1 MAITTNIDIFNGK
14 GKGVQQRPGNEKFRK
29 LIFAHKKAYTQAP
42 VKHKSE
48 VSRGI
53 VAALRKFDARFL
65 KYNTETKSYD
75 DIGDKEAVNKTSQ
88 ALRDRKE
95 IATMGDSNSAPFLNT
110 SCASTEETYH
120 ETYNTSMQLLQ
131 SLMDEEHQLDQLIV
145 HYFELSDR
153 EISSVQISEI
163 ENDSYCYSETLSD
176 ISERM
181 VTDEEFRETIHEMTD
196 STSVS
201 DILDLDPD
209 DMLLLAA

>member
-1 MAITTNIDIFNGK
+1 
-14 GKGVQQRPGNEKFRK
+14 
-29 LIFAHKKAYTQAP
+29 

-95 IATMGDSNSAPFLNT
+95 IATMGDSDSAPFLNT
-110 SCASTEETYH
+110 SCASTEETCH

-153 EISSVQISEI
+153 EISSVQISET
-163 ENDSYCYSETLSD
+163 ENDSYSYSYSENLSD

-181 VTDEEFRETIHEMTD
+181 VTDEEFRETIHEMTY

-209 DMLLLAA
+209 DMLVLAA